1 MVPEAS
7 LEQTED
13 GLVPKGDGWF
23 VANARWY
30 HGEGRSAI
38 CDFEGDRDFTELGIN
53 LNFLE
58 AGVSTGMYHWE
69 ADQEDF
75 LVLAGECRLLIEG
88 QERLLKAWDF
98 VHCPAWTEHVFVG
111 AGDGPC
117 VLLAVG
123 TRSGGGVV
131 YPVSELAQR
140 YGAGVQRETSDV
152 EKAYEQFA
160 HDVECPYRDGWLPV
174 WEVT

>member
-69 ADQEDF
+69 ADQEDS
-75 LVLAGECRLLIEG
+75 LMLAGEAFLTVEG
-88 QERLLKAWDF
+88 EER
-98 VHCPAWTEHVFVG
+98 
-111 AGDGPC
+111 
-117 VLLAVG
+117 
-123 TRSGGGVV
+123 R
-131 YPVSELAQR
+131 
-140 YGAGVQRETSDV
+140 
-152 EKAYEQFA
+152 
-160 HDVECPYRDGWLPV
+160 
-174 WEVT
+174 